1 MPLLGRPYVRGADVF
16 AWNLDSWSEHDVAKG
31 EHHLARRAD
40 VLEMVDGVAPG
51 VETEVREEGRRLAV
65 LS

>member
-51 VETEVREEGRRLAV
+51 VETEVR
-65 LS
+65 